1 MRLMEW
7 FTDGNPKAQLPVP
20 RRQPV
25 FGPQRSSRTLGIA
38 DRLFIGSLSL
48 VVLIVAIPVL
58 IALVWFVVDLLIPF
72 AFKG

>member
-25 FGPQRSSRTLGIA
+25 FGPQRSARRLGIA

-48 VVLIVAIPVL
+48 VVLLVAVPVL
-58 IALVWFVVDLLIPF
+58 IALLWFVADVLIPF
-72 AFKG
+72 AFKD

>member
-7 FTDGNPKAQLPVP
+7 FTDGNPKAQLPLP

-25 FGPQRSSRTLGIA
+25 FGPSRSARKLSAT
-38 DRLFIGSLSL
+38 DRVFIGALSL
-48 VVLIVAIPVL
+48 VVLLVALPVL
-58 IALVWFVVDLLIPF
+58 VGLIWFVVDVLVPF